1 MSVTSA
7 CVRDPEVEQAD
18 RAPVPYEYPSS
29 YATGLG
35 ATVNGLYRHACR
47 VGSYR
52 GEYPPTRVRS
62 WSDVKSGLWWHF

>member
-7 CVRDPEVEQAD
+7 CVRDPEVERAD

-47 VGSYR
+47 VGYR
-52 GEYPPTRVRS
+52 GEYCTTPQHAPPNQAAHVQMM
-62 WSDVKSGLWWHF
+62 